1 MLNNI
6 FFKTLRDQ
14 QRSLLMWGTYLV
26 ALGVLMALF
35 YPTIS
40 SMTSFNQYLNQLP
53 EGMKEMFGSGLAD
66 YTSPAGYFSTEL
78 FSLMVPLLLLVFG
91 ISFGANAIA
100 GDEEKGTLGFLLAN
114 PVKRRTVVTEKFG
127 VMTVSMV
134 LLGFFFWAGLA
145 ITTRAMNIDISVLRL
160 AEATLGA
167 VLLALVFGAVAFFAG
182 SVRGNKGIAMGVGSG
197 LAVLTYL
204 LHTLGGLV
212 NGLKNFRFLSP
223 FYHYMEP
230 DTLANGLSMGHILV
244 LAGLVIVF
252 FVISI
257 PAFERRDIGQ

>member
-6 FFKTLRDQ
+6 FLKSLRDQ
-14 QRSLLMWGTYLV
+14 QRSLFMWGAYLV

-40 SMTSFNQYLNQLP
+40 NMTSFNQYLNQLP

-91 ISFGANAIA
+91 ISFGANTIA
-100 GDEEKGTLGFLLAN
+100 GEEEKGTLGFLLSN
-114 PVKRRTVVTEKFG
+114 PVKRRIVVMEKFG
-127 VMTVSMV
+127 VMTASMV
-134 LLGFFFWAGLA
+134 LLGFFFWVGLA
-145 ITTRAMNIDISVLRL
+145 ISTRAMNINISAMRL

-167 VLLALVFGAVAFFAG
+167 VLLALVFGAAAFLTG
-182 SVRGNKGIAMGVGSG
+182 CIRGNKGISMGVASG

-223 FYHYMEP
+223 FYQYMEP
-230 DTLANGLSMGHILV
+230 NTLTNGLSPAHMLV
-244 LAGLVIVF
+244 LFGLVVVF
-252 FVISI
+252 FVIAI